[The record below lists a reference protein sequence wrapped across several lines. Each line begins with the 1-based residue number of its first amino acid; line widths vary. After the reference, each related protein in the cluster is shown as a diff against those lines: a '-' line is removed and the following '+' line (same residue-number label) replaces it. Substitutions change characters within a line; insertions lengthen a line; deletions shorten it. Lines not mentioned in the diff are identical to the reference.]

1 MNIKHVGKSTHR
13 LSSNPLE
20 QAYHDAW
27 IEENKGDLCR
37 GVGIL
42 QWLLGE
48 SNKPAYDMTER
59 DALVAATVIQW
70 LGSPVGKCFV
80 EKVQQSVKGVN
91 V

>member
-1 MNIKHVGKSTHR
+1 MKIKHIGKSTHR

-27 IEENKGDLCR
+27 IEENKEGPCKGAGL
-37 GVGIL
+37 L

-48 SNKPAYDMTER
+48 NNKPAYGMTDR

-70 LGSPVGKCFV
+70 LGSPVGKGFI
-80 EKVQQSVKGVN
+80 EKVQQSVKG
-91 V
+91 